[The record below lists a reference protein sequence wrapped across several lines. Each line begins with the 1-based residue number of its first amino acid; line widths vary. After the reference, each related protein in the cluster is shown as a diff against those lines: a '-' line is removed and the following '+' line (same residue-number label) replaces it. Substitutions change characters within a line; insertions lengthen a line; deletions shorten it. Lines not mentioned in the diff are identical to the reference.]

1 MTAPVKHVWIA
12 LAVVYVVWGST
23 YFGIK
28 IAVDTIPPLLA
39 AGSRF
44 LVAALLLAAI
54 LALARDLAADHAREL
69 GASAIAGGLLL
80 GLGVGLVHVA
90 ETRIDS
96 SVAAMIAGTVP
107 LQIIVL
113 RLIAGESPAR
123 ATRLSTLAGLFG
135 LGLVVAPGLGAG
147 STALGL
153 AVMISATMSLVA
165 RARSSRSASRS
176 PATRSSRSSCE
187 MAFGGA
193 FLMIGAAAFGEYGEL
208 SSATFALDSML
219 AWVYLVVMG
228 SLVGFSAYAWLL
240 RVAPISLVVTH
251 QYVNPLVAI
260 ALGMAFLGE
269 RPSPWTLAGAGL
281 VIGAVYVAIRAEF
294 PRKARLLDL
303 RASRREELQQIRP
316 CEDPGRPAAGH
327 DDDRAAPARETLV
340 DLIDRRVGV
349 DGRKRRL
356 HRDRDVLVQRVRVLE
371 DAVEELALLQRADD
385 VRERVDRLVADDREL
400 RDPVAL
406 HRVDRRAD
414 LLVRAD
420 RDEVRHLVAAARR
433 KRSTSSTAGG
443 GVVRSRKPYWI
454 IQLSS

>member
-1 MTAPVKHVWIA
+1 VTAPVKHVWIA

-28 IAVDTIPPLLA
+28 IAVETIPPLLA

-44 LVAALLLAAI
+44 FVAALLLAAI
-54 LALARDLAADHAREL
+54 LSWRGTSLRITRSELAATAFV
-69 GASAIAGGLLL
+69 GALLL

-123 ATRLSTLAGLFG
+123 ATRLSTLTGLFG

-153 AVMISATMSLVA
+153 AVMVSATMCWTLGSFMSKRVA
-165 RARSSRSASRS
+165 LPGDPFVASVY
-176 PATRSSRSSCE
+176 E
-187 MAFGGA
+187 MGFGGS
-193 FLMIGAAAFGEYGEL
+193 FLLIGATAFGEYGDL
-208 SSATFALDSML
+208 GSGTFALDSML

-228 SLVGFSAYAWLL
+228 SLVGFTAYAWLL

-294 PRKARLLDL
+294 PRKAT
-303 RASRREELQQIRP
+303 AA
-316 CEDPGRPAAGH
+316 RPASV
-327 DDDRAAPARETLV
+327 APPGTP
-340 DLIDRRVGV
+340 
-349 DGRKRRL
+349 
-356 HRDRDVLVQRVRVLE
+356 
-371 DAVEELALLQRADD
+371 ADQT
-385 VRERVDRLVADDREL
+385 V
-400 RDPVAL
+400 
-406 HRVDRRAD
+406 
-414 LLVRAD
+414 
-420 RDEVRHLVAAARR
+420 
-433 KRSTSSTAGG
+433 
-443 GVVRSRKPYWI
+443 
-454 IQLSS
+454 